1 MKLKVDESL
10 KKDLKLLISTLMV
23 DILFDNN
30 IDFPEQFVALLRK
43 IADTV
48 ERQNRLAR

>member
-1 MKLKVDESL
+1 MKLKIDDAL
-10 KKDLKLLISTLMV
+10 KRDLKLLLFTLMIDV
-23 DILFDNN
+23 LLDNN

-43 IADTV
+43 IADNV